1 MYDDIYWHIITRVHL
16 DVHVSLVIYDQYTL
30 RCIFARMS
38 GQSTTILF
46 VDCVYVQEREIV
58 LDMCIYAYLYMHI

>member
-1 MYDDIYWHIITRVHL
+1 MYDDIYWHITTRVHL
-16 DVHVSLVIYDQYTL
+16 DVHLALVIYDQYTPMSTFT
-30 RCIFARMS
+30 RIS

-58 LDMCIYAYLYMHI
+58 LDMCIYAYLNMHT